1 MDETINNIDPD
12 TVEKVADMLTD
23 FIKQNDLKF
32 YTITHSTQIQ
42 DMSIWDEVISVDR

>member
-12 TVEKVADMLTD
+12 TIEKVADMLTD

-32 YTITHSTQIQ
+32 YTVTHSTQIQ
-42 DMSIWDEVISVDR
+42 HMNIRDKVIEISR